1 MTRRLIVLN
10 VVLGLASLAFTV
22 GIVRALLVKR
32 PIPPPPTVRTAAPAP
47 PRPAAAP
54 APENPEGDGI
64 IAQNLFNPARSE
76 KATVAVAVVKP
87 ILHGIVIEGKKSR
100 AFLEDPT
107 LKRVGGYS
115 VGDTVSGGTLQKIAD
130 DRVVIARPE
139 GLVEVMLQ
147 DPSKPKPPPVAAAGP
162 QVTAVPRGAP
172 PEGIP
177 SGPAVTVPP
186 PASGAVPPGQVAPV
200 QVPSN
205 QAVTVPPPA
214 SGAVP
219 PGQVAPVQVPSG
231 QVGPSPTGAPPAD
244 QSSADLSQLRRRLL
258 RLPPAANQ

>member
-1 MTRRLIVLN
+1 MRRRLIVLN

-32 PIPPPPTVRTAAPAP
+32 PIPPPPAVRTVTPAP

-54 APENPEGDGI
+54 APENPEGDAI

-87 ILHGIVIEGKKSR
+87 ILHGIVIEGTKSR

-107 LKRVGGYS
+107 MKRVVGYS

-147 DPSKPKPPPVAAAGP
+147 DPSKPKPPPVAVAGP
-162 QVTAVPRGAP
+162 PVTAVPRAAP

-177 SGPAVTVPP
+177 SGSAVTVPP
-186 PASGAVPPGQVAPV
+186 PASGGVPPGQMAPV
-200 QVPSN
+200 QVP
-205 QAVTVPPPA
+205 P
-214 SGAVP
+214 
-219 PGQVAPVQVPSG
+219 G

-244 QSSADLSQLRRRLL
+244 QSSAGLPQLRRRVP
-258 RLPPAANQ
+258 RQPAAANE

>member
-1 MTRRLIVLN
+1 MSRRLIVLN
-10 VVLGLASLAFTV
+10 VVLGLASLALTV

-32 PIPPPPTVRTAAPAP
+32 PIPLPPAVRTVTPAPPPPAATAAPQN
-47 PRPAAAP
+47 PAEYA
-54 APENPEGDGI
+54 I
-64 IAQNLFNPARSE
+64 IADQNLFNPARSE

-87 ILHGIVIEGKKSR
+87 ILHGIVIEGTKSR

-107 LKRVGGYS
+107 MKRVGGYS
-115 VGDTVSGGTLQKIAD
+115 VGDAVSGGTLQKIAD

-162 QVTAVPRGAP
+162 PVTAVPRAVS

-186 PASGAVPPGQVAPV
+186 PASGAVPPGQMAPV
-200 QVPSN
+200 QVP
-205 QAVTVPPPA
+205 P
-214 SGAVP
+214 
-219 PGQVAPVQVPSG
+219 G

-244 QSSADLSQLRRRLL
+244 QSSAGLPQPRRRVP
-258 RLPPAANQ
+258 RQAPAWNQ

>member
-1 MTRRLIVLN
+1 MPRRLIVLN

-22 GIVRALLVKR
+22 GIVRTLLVKR
-32 PIPPPPTVRTAAPAP
+32 PIPPPPPVRTVAPAP
-47 PRPAAAP
+47 PSPAAAP
-54 APENPEGDGI
+54 APENPERDAI
-64 IAQNLFNPARSE
+64 IAAQNLFNPARSE
-76 KATVAVAVVKP
+76 KTTVAVAVVKP
-87 ILHGIVIEGKKSR
+87 ILHGIVIAGTKSR

-107 LKRVGGYS
+107 MKRVGGYS

-147 DPSKPKPPPVAAAGP
+147 DPSKPKPPPVVAAGP
-162 QVTAVPRGAP
+162 AVTAVPRAAP

-186 PASGAVPPGQVAPV
+186 PASGQVPPGQMAPV
-200 QVPSN
+200 QV
-205 QAVTVPPPA
+205 
-214 SGAVP
+214 
-219 PGQVAPVQVPSG
+219 APG

-244 QSSADLSQLRRRLL
+244 QSSAGLPQVRRRVP
-258 RLPPAANQ
+258 RPPPAANE

>member
-1 MTRRLIVLN
+1 MPRRLIVLN

-32 PIPPPPTVRTAAPAP
+32 PIPPPPTVRTVAPAP
-47 PRPAAAP
+47 PPPAAAP
-54 APENPEGDGI
+54 APENPEADAI
-64 IAQNLFNPARSE
+64 IAAQNLFNPARSE

-87 ILHGIVIEGKKSR
+87 ILHGIVIEGTKSR

-107 LKRVGGYS
+107 MKRVGGYS

-147 DPSKPKPPPVAAAGP
+147 DPSKPKPPPVAAAAP
-162 QVTAVPRGAP
+162 PVTAVPRAAP

-186 PASGAVPPGQVAPV
+186 PASGQVPLGQMAPV
-200 QVPSN
+200 QVP
-205 QAVTVPPPA
+205 P
-214 SGAVP
+214 
-219 PGQVAPVQVPSG
+219 G

-244 QSSADLSQLRRRLL
+244 QSSAGLPQVRRRVP
-258 RLPPAANQ
+258 RPAPAANE

>member
-1 MTRRLIVLN
+1 MPRRLIVLN
-10 VVLGLASLAFTV
+10 VVLGLASVTFTV
-22 GIVRALLVKR
+22 GIVRTLLVKR
-32 PIPPPPTVRTAAPAP
+32 PIPPPPTVRTVAPAP

-54 APENPEGDGI
+54 APENPEGDAI

-87 ILHGIVIEGKKSR
+87 ILHGIVIEGTKSR
-100 AFLEDPT
+100 AFLEDPAV
-107 LKRVGGYS
+107 KRVGGYS

-162 QVTAVPRGAP
+162 PVTAVPRAAP
-172 PEGIP
+172 PAGIP

-186 PASGAVPPGQVAPV
+186 PASGQVPPGQMAPV
-200 QVPSN
+200 QVP
-205 QAVTVPPPA
+205 P
-214 SGAVP
+214 
-219 PGQVAPVQVPSG
+219 G
-231 QVGPSPTGAPPAD
+231 QVGPSPTGASPAD
-244 QSSADLSQLRRRLL
+244 QSSAGLPQVRRRVP
-258 RLPPAANQ
+258 RPAPAANE